1 METNKNT
8 ETDDKSMA
16 KINLETVRGM
26 RDFMPEDKIVRD
38 EVIGKIKKVFESYG
52 FAPLETPVLEN
63 FDLLRGKGQYG
74 DEALKL
80 IYEFADKGGRQV
92 GLRYDLTVPLARV
105 VAMNP
110 QLPKPFKRYCIDKVW
125 RYERPQAGRYREFYQ
140 CDVDTVGVD
149 SPAADAEVVA
159 CANSAL
165 KAIGIEKFTFR
176 INSRK
181 LMNELLTDAGV
192 PKNQIVRTLRV
203 LDKRDKLS
211 KEEVAKELRAFL
223 SEESTN
229 ELLELMKLSGDW
241 YKISK
246 TIKVCDD
253 TKKVIE
259 EFLNYLKS
267 FGIKNFV
274 IDLSLARGLDYY
286 TGFVFEIEASKE
298 IGSIGSG
305 GRYDTLVE
313 GLTGQK
319 VPATGISL
327 GLERV
332 LYVLKAK
339 KIKTKT
345 KVYVVPI
352 KETAKAIEIAE
363 ELRKSGINCD
373 LDLSGRSVGKNLEYA
388 SKMEIPFAILV
399 GEQEIKRE
407 KVKLRD
413 MRTGG
418 EELLNVSEVI
428 NKLK

>member
-1 METNKNT
+1 
-8 ETDDKSMA
+8 MA
-16 KINLETVRGM
+16 KLNLETVRGM
-26 RDFMPEDKIVRD
+26 RDFMPEEKILRD

-63 FDLLRGKGQYG
+63 IELLKGKGQYG

-80 IYEFADKGGRQV
+80 VYDFTDKGGRQV

-105 VAMNP
+105 VAMNQ

-149 SPAADAEVVA
+149 SPAADAEVIA

-165 KAIGIEKFTFR
+165 KAIGVEKFVFR

-181 LMNELLTDAGV
+181 LMKELLTDAGV
-192 PKNQIVRTLRV
+192 PKNQIVRTLRI
-203 LDKRDKLS
+203 LDKLDKLS
-211 KEEVAKELRAFL
+211 KDEIAKELRAFL

-246 TIKVCDD
+246 TIKVCGD
-253 TKKVIE
+253 TQKIIE

-267 FGIKNFV
+267 FGIKNFI

-286 TGFVFEIEASKE
+286 TGFVFEIEAGKE

-313 GLTGQK
+313 GLIGQK

-332 LYVLKAK
+332 LCVLKAK

-363 ELRKSGINCD
+363 ELRKAGINCD

-399 GEQEIKRE
+399 GEQEIKAG

-413 MRTGG
+413 MATGS
-418 EELLNVSEVI
+418 EELLTVEKAISN
-428 NKLK
+428 LKQ